1 MTESIWWYV
10 ARSAGIVAWILLA
23 TSVLWGAALA
33 SRLFVKRPK
42 APWILDLHGGVSN
55 LAVVFTGIHL
65 VGLYLDGYVEF
76 GLKELLVPLTSTYR
90 PVAVA
95 WGIVA
100 LYLLAALQTTSV
112 LKKRMSHK
120 TWRKVHHL
128 ALPTYVLATV
138 HVFTAGTD
146 ASHAALSVAAYAVSG
161 LVLALGLTRLW
172 APKGRLPRPAKPAT
186 APARPSKAPA
196 SSAKTPALASE
207 QPSG

>member
-1 MTESIWWYV
+1 VVTDGIWWYV

-23 TSVLWGAALA
+23 TSVLWAAALA

-55 LAVVFTGIHL
+55 LAVVFTGVHL
-65 VGLYLDGYVEF
+65 VGLYLDDYVEF

-100 LYLLAALQTTSV
+100 VYLLAALQATSL

-120 TWRKVHHL
+120 AWRKVHHL

-138 HVFTAGTD
+138 HLFTAGTD
-146 ASHAALSVAAYAVSG
+146 ASHAALSIAAYAVSG
-161 LVLALGLTRLW
+161 MILALGLTRLW
-172 APKGRLPRPAKPAT
+172 APKGRLPRPARSA
-186 APARPSKAPA
+186 KASA
-196 SSAKTPALASE
+196 SPAKTPATATE
-207 QPSG
+207 PSSG

>member
-1 MTESIWWYV
+1 MVTESIWWYV
-10 ARSAGIVAWILLA
+10 ARSSGIVAWILLA

-33 SRLFVKRPK
+33 SRLFVSRPK
-42 APWILDLHGGVSN
+42 APWILDLHSGVSN
-55 LAVVFTGIHL
+55 LAVIFTGVHL

-76 GLKELLVPLTSTYR
+76 GVKELLVPLTSTYR

-100 LYLLAALQTTSV
+100 LYLLAALQATSV

-128 ALPTYVLATV
+128 ALPTYILATV

-146 ASHAALSVAAYAVSG
+146 ASHPALSIAAYAVSG
-161 LVLALGLTRLW
+161 SILALALTRLW
-172 APKGRLPRPAKPAT
+172 APKGRLPRPPKPA
-186 APARPSKAPA
+186 KAPA
-196 SSAKTPALASE
+196 SEVRAQRA
-207 QPSG
+207 